1 LFSHGGHKVFSL
13 QSEADVIQKSNFF
26 RPSLAVPLLVFVGL
40 ALLPFVATALDQS
53 FYIALVARMIIYAIA
68 ASALNLALGYGG
80 LVSFGHAL
88 FMGLGSYAVAI
99 SAEHGVGSGWV
110 HLAITLI
117 ACGVVGWIT
126 GLISLRT
133 SGIAFIMITLAFAQM
148 GYYLFVSLKQYGGD
162 DGLPVAISSKFGPL
176 DLGRIEVLYGVA
188 LLILVLSTWWLARLR
203 SAPFGMAL
211 RGARQN
217 ARRIRALGL
226 PTLRYQLIAYVMS
239 GLLCGVSGL
248 LLANLNAFASPSTLA
263 WVVSGEL
270 IVMVVIGGMG
280 SVFGPILGAIAF
292 LGLEE
297 IIKGLTEH
305 WMVIFGPLIVV
316 IALLRNQGLVGL
328 LTSWDRSTRVAVRA
342 GGSPPSPANPS
353 RESREGE

>member
-1 LFSHGGHKVFSL
+1 MKT
-13 QSEADVIQKSNFF
+13 SELL
-26 RPSLAVPLLVFVGL
+26 RPSLAIPLLVFAGL
-40 ALLPFVATALDQS
+40 AALPFVATAMDQS

-110 HLAITLI
+110 HLAITLVV
-117 ACGVVGWIT
+117 CGAVGWIT

-176 DLGRIEVLYGVA
+176 DLGRIEVLYSVA
-188 LLILVLSTWWLARLR
+188 LLILVLSTWWLAKLR
-203 SAPFGMAL
+203 SSPFGMAL

-217 ARRIRALGL
+217 RRRVHALGL
-226 PTLRYQLIAYVMS
+226 PTLRYQLVAYVFS

-263 WVVSGEL
+263 WVISGEL
-270 IVMVVIGGMG
+270 IVMVVIGGIG
-280 SVFGPILGAIAF
+280 TVFGPVLGAIAF

-297 IIKGLTEH
+297 IIKGITEH
-305 WMVIFGPLIVV
+305 WMVVFGPLIVV
-316 IALLRNQGLVGL
+316 IALLRNQGLAGL
-328 LTSWDRSTRVAVRA
+328 LAMWDRPPRDDEVAGNRTTKEA
-342 GGSPPSPANPS
+342 AANVVAK
-353 RESREGE
+353 EIK